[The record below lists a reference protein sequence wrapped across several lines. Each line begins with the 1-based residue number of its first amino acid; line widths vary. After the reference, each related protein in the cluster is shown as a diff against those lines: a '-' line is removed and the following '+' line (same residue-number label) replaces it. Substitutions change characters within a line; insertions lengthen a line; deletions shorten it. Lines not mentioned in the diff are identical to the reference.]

1 MILPDDPRY
10 AVKKVL
16 VYVREIVDKELG
28 FKQVT
33 LSCPAKTKIYL
44 FVANEKMVVGCLVA
58 ESIKQVHG
66 SRETLEQLPVPK
78 GANKKD
84 TLQPQRAWRCST
96 EPEPA
101 ICGVSRIWV
110 FGPRRGKGI
119 ARRMVDVVRSTFM
132 YGCYLSTEEIAFSDP
147 TPDGKLFATKYC
159 RTPNFLVY
167 NFIYN
172 N

>member
-1 MILPDDPRY
+1 MILPDDPKY

-16 VYVREIVDKELG
+16 VYVREIVDNELG
-28 FKQVT
+28 FKQVS
-33 LSCPAKTKIYL
+33 LSCSAKTKIYL
-44 FVANEKMVVGCLVA
+44 FVANEKMIVGCLQEARLGAFRVLC
-58 ESIKQVHG
+58 EPGPMPG
-66 SRETLEQLPVPK
+66 SPGQ
-78 GANKKD
+78 D